1 MKTTK
6 KYFSRFKEPLTEM
19 PNLVESQIASF
30 DWLVKTG
37 IQEVLKEFSPIED
50 YAKKKFDLSFS
61 HFELSPPKYDE
72 HYAKA
77 NKLSFEGQI
86 KVKVKLKNKM
96 LDSVKEQEIF
106 LSDIPLMTSHGTFI
120 VNGIERVIVP
130 QLARSFGIF
139 FTVDEIKG
147 RNYFGAKIIP
157 ARGVWME
164 VESDAEGAVY
174 VKIDRKRKFP
184 ISTLIRILS
193 EKTVDGKVSANGA
206 ITNEGM
212 LDLFSGNPATRKA
225 MEITLSKDHAKNADD
240 SYIEIH
246 KRLRDGDLAT
256 AENAREFIGGIFEAN
271 RYDLSRVGRFRFN
284 KRFGKPM
291 EEKNLEIKTITVDD
305 VVTVISHIV
314 LLNNT
319 PDAVEDDIDHLGS
332 RRVRFVGELLQ
343 QKIRVGMTQMK
354 RNIQDKMSTI
364 EPDVTLPVQFIF
376 PRPLQARIK
385 EFFTTN
391 QLSQFMQQEN
401 VLSELEHLR
410 LLSALG
416 PGGLTRERAGFE
428 VRDVHPSHYG
438 RLCPIHTPEGPSIG
452 LVLHLSTFARINDF
466 GMIETPYAKVKDGR
480 ITTEIQY
487 MNALEEENFKIA
499 HAAIP
504 YDKSGHITAD
514 EVEVRINGE
523 PGLAKKE
530 DVDYIDVSTEQ
541 AFSIA
546 TSLIPFLNHDDA
558 NRALMGSNMQKQAT
572 PCLIP
577 EAPLVATG
585 IEKKAVIDTGR
596 IVIAP
601 EDGEITYVDSKKV
614 VLTGHKKEAKE
625 NKDGKDK
632 DGKSIV
638 GKVGKDTKKD
648 HIHEYNLIHFSRTNG
663 FTAFHQRPAVSLGQQ
678 VKKGDV
684 LVDTSTSDGGEIAIG
699 QNMLIAFMSWSG
711 NNYEDAIILSERVVK
726 NSKFTSIHIEEFTVN
741 VRDTKLGPEVTTC
754 DIPNVGEAKLKNLAE
769 DGIVRVGA
777 EVRPGDILVGKIS
790 PKGETQLTP
799 EERLLRSIFGEKAR
813 DVKDTSKRMEG
824 GKRGRVVSVKIF
836 SREKGDK
843 LESGIIKK
851 IYIEVAEVRSVS
863 VGDKLAGR
871 HGNKG
876 VISRILPEEDMPY
889 MEDGTPVDM
898 ILTPLGV
905 PSRMNLGQIL
915 ELHLGLAAHTLD
927 YQAIVPPFVGATDIE
942 IKEELKKA
950 GFAEDGKMPLR
961 DGRTGELFEQR
972 IAVGYMYILKLHHMV
987 EDKIHMRSIG
997 PYSLI
1002 TQQPLGGKAQGG
1014 GQRFGEMEVWALL
1027 GHGAAHTLREILTI
1041 KSDDIQG
1048 RSAAF
1053 DSIVKGERLKQPNLP
1068 ASFNVLLK
1076 NLRGLAL
1083 DVELVNR
1090 DRSGEDSDSDE

>member
-1 MKTTK
+1 MMITK
-6 KYFSRFKEPLTEM
+6 KYFSRYKEPLTAM
-19 PNLVESQIASF
+19 PNLVEAQNTSF
-30 DWLVKTG
+30 DWLIEHG
-37 IQEVLKEFSPIED
+37 IEEVLKEFSPIRD
-50 YAKKKFDLSFS
+50 YADKK
-61 HFELSPPKYDE
+61 FELSFGGFELTRPKYDE
-72 HYAKA
+72 HYAKH
-77 NKLSFEGQI
+77 NKLSYEGQV
-86 KVKVKLKNKM
+86 KVKVKLKNKL
-96 LDSVKEQEIF
+96 LDSTKEQEMF
-106 LSDIPLMTSHGTFI
+106 LADFPLMTSHGTFI
-120 VNGIERVIVP
+120 INGIERVIVP

-139 FTVDEIKG
+139 FTMSETKG
-147 RNYFGAKIIP
+147 KNYFGAKVIP

-164 VESDAEGAVY
+164 IESDADGAIY
-174 VKIDRKRKFP
+174 ARIDRKRKFP
-184 ISTLIRILS
+184 ITSLIRILA
-193 EKTVDGKVSANGA
+193 EKAQKAGDKTVLT
-206 ITNEGM
+206 TNEGII
-212 LDLFSGNPATRKA
+212 DLFKGDELARKA
-225 MEITLSKDHAKNADD
+225 IEISFAKDHAKTVDD

-256 AENAREFIGGIFEAN
+256 ADNAREFIGSIFNKE
-271 RYDLSRVGRFRFN
+271 RYDLSPVGRFRFN
-284 KRFGKPM
+284 KRFVKPM
-291 EEKNLEIKTITVDD
+291 DEKSLERKTID
-305 VVTVISHIV
+305 VHDIATIIAHIV
-314 LLNNT
+314 SLNNT
-319 PDAVEDDIDHLGS
+319 PDAIEDDIDHLGS
-332 RRVRFVGELLQ
+332 RRVRYVGELLQ

-354 RNIQDKMSTI
+354 RNIQDRMSTV
-364 EPDVTLPVQFIF
+364 EPDVTLPVNFVF

-391 QLSQFMQQEN
+391 QLSQFMLQEN
-401 VLSELEHLR
+401 VLGELEHLR
-410 LLSALG
+410 TLSALG

-438 RLCPIHTPEGPSIG
+438 RLCPIHTPEGPNIG
-452 LVLHLSTFARINDF
+452 LILRLSTYARLNDF
-466 GMIETPYAKVKDGR
+466 GMIETPYAKVKNGKVTSD
-480 ITTEIQY
+480 IVY
-487 MNALEEENFKIA
+487 LNALEEENFKIS
-499 HAAIP
+499 HAATP
-504 YDKSGHITAD
+504 VDDNGKFTVD
-514 EVEVRINGE
+514 DVEVRLNGK
-523 PGLAKKE
+523 PGMVKANE
-530 DVDYIDVSTEQ
+530 VDFIDVATNQ

-596 IVIAP
+596 IILAP
-601 EDGEITYVDSKKV
+601 EDGEITKIDSKHV
-614 VLTGHKKEAKE
+614 VMTDKK
-625 NKDGKDK
+625 GKK
-632 DGKSIV
+632 
-638 GKVGKDTKKD
+638 
-648 HIHEYNLIHFSRTNG
+648 HEYNLVHFSRTNG
-663 FTAFHQRPAVSLGQQ
+663 FTAFHQRPIINLGDK

-684 LVDTSTSDGGEIAIG
+684 LVDTSTSDGGEIALG

-711 NNYEDAIILSERVVK
+711 SNYEDAIILSERVVK
-726 NSKFTSIHIEEFTVN
+726 NSKFSSIHIEEFVVN

-769 DGIVRVGA
+769 DGVVRVGA

-824 GKRGRVVSVKIF
+824 GKRGRVISVKIF
-836 SREKGDK
+836 SRDKGDK
-843 LESGIIKK
+843 LESGIIKN
-851 IYIEVAEVRSVS
+851 IYIEDAEVRNVS

-889 MEDGTPVDM
+889 MADGSPVDM

-915 ELHLGLAAHTLD
+915 ELHLGLAAHTLN
-927 YQAIVPPFVGATDIE
+927 YQAIVPPFAGATDVE

-950 GFAEDGKMPLR
+950 GFDTSGKMNLR
-961 DGRTGELFEQR
+961 DGRTGHTFDQP

-1002 TQQPLGGKAQGG
+1002 TQQPLGGKAQAG

-1027 GHGAAHTLREILTI
+1027 GHGAAHTLREMLTI

-1048 RSAAF
+1048 RSQAF
-1053 DSIVKGERLKQPNLP
+1053 DSIVKGERLKAPNIP

-1076 NLRGLAL
+1076 TLRGLAL
-1083 DVELVNR
+1083 NVKLIKENGGVI
-1090 DRSGEDSDSDE
+1090 SEE